1 MGEYRKQPVLRGLSR
16 TLSPPQRKMEI
27 PWPGMMYSADRHIW
41 NIRMGNGPMLNKQPE
56 IVVFAG
62 PNGSGK
68 STFTTPQWIKGTY
81 INADDITR
89 ELGITNLEA
98 AIRADELREKL
109 IRCGATFTFETVLS
123 RPDKLD
129 FLQRAKESGYFI
141 RGYFVLTCDP
151 NLNAARVQARVHDG
165 GHDVPKEAIIRRYK
179 KSLEN
184 IPRFVRICDICHV
197 YDNTVEPFR
206 LCRKHKDSITL
217 FESELWPYEKINR
230 LIFGDGE
237 R

>member
-1 MGEYRKQPVLRGLSR
+1 
-16 TLSPPQRKMEI
+16 
-27 PWPGMMYSADRHIW
+27 
-41 NIRMGNGPMLNKQPE
+41 MLNKQPE

-81 INADDITR
+81 INADDMTR

-98 AIRADELREKL
+98 AIRADKLRAELVERRE
-109 IRCGATFTFETVLS
+109 TFTFETVLS

-141 RGYFVLTCDP
+141 RGYFILTCDP
-151 NLNAARVQARVHDG
+151 NLNVARVQARVCNG
-165 GHDVPKEAIIRRYK
+165 GHDVPKETTIRRYK

-197 YDNTVEPFR
+197 YDNTMEPFR
-206 LCRKHKDSITL
+206 LCRKHKDNITL

-230 LIFGDGE
+230 LIFRNEE